1 MKKSD
6 VIKEALKQWY
16 ALPRNQVGSCQQFM
30 KTLSE
35 KLKKEGQ

>member
-16 ALPRNQVGSCQQFM
+16 ALPRDQVGSCQQFM
-30 KTLSE
+30 KTLAE
-35 KLKKEGQ
+35 NLAKEGK

>member
-16 ALPRNQVGSCQQFM
+16 ALPRDQVGSCQHYM
-30 KTLSE
+30 KTLAE